1 VRTRADKLAIVV
13 LSMIAIALGGCAHEP
28 DVEFVAQA
36 VANVNPTAPAKETAP
51 GNSEIQL
58 AAAADKPEATEKD
71 AAFEAPFPDRV
82 DLFLPPKREGGPAA
96 SQGAGDG
103 SVELVGFVKL
113 DRLRALLSVNGELAP
128 VAEGETQ
135 FGIEVISVKPPNVV
149 LQRGRQRWQASLE

>member
-1 VRTRADKLAIVV
+1 
-13 LSMIAIALGGCAHEP
+13 MIAIALGGCAHEP

-36 VANVNPTAPAKETAP
+36 VAAPAPTPPAVTPVANVNPTAPAKETAP

-58 AAAADKPEATEKD
+58 AAAAEKPQATEKD

-96 SQGAGDG
+96 SQDAGDG

-128 VAEGETQ
+128 VAEGGTQ